1 MSDINTLKVS
11 SGVEELLE
19 RLRQEGV
26 AAGRAEAER
35 IVADAEARA
44 RWLVE
49 QAEEEIE
56 RLRKHARSEAAH
68 IEKTGREAL
77 ATAARDTLLSLKTT
91 LTQRFTGEV
100 KRLVGEELTKEDLL
114 EQLILAVV
122 GRTREQVDR
131 AAEVEVELPRELVSY
146 EELTR
151 HPEELAEG
159 SLARFV
165 RVVAADGLRQG
176 VTFGVSED
184 HRKGMRLYL
193 KDQNI
198 MLDLSDEA
206 LSAMLLSH
214 LQPRFRALLEGIVK

>member
-114 EQLILAVV
+114 EQLIMAVV
-122 GRTREQVDR
+122 GETREQVDQ
-131 AAEVEVELPRELVSY
+131 AVEVEVELSRELVSY

>member
-1 MSDINTLKVS
+1 
-11 SGVEELLE
+11 
-19 RLRQEGV
+19 V

-56 RLRKHARSEAAH
+56 RLRRHARSEATH
-68 IEKTGREAL
+68 VEKTGREAL

-114 EQLILAVV
+114 EQLIMAVV
-122 GRTREQVDR
+122 GKTREQVDR
-131 AAEVEVELPRELVSY
+131 AAEVEVELSRELVSY

>member
-1 MSDINTLKVS
+1 MSDTNTVKTS
-11 SGVEELLE
+11 SGVEELLQ
-19 RLRQEGV
+19 RLRDEGV

-49 QAEEEIE
+49 QTEEETE
-56 RLRKHARSEAAH
+56 RLRKQARKEAEH
-68 IEKTGREAL
+68 LQKTGREAL
-77 ATAARDTLLSLKTT
+77 NTAARDTLLSLKTT

-114 EQLILAVV
+114 EQLIMAVV
-122 GRTREQVDR
+122 GRVREQVDR
-131 AAEVEVELPRELVSY
+131 AGEVEVELPRELVNW
-146 EELTR
+146 EELAR
-151 HPEELAEG
+151 NPEELAEG

-165 RVVAADGLRQG
+165 RVVAADGLRRG
-176 VTFGVSED
+176 VSFGVASD
-184 HRKGMRLYL
+184 HHRGIRLYL

-198 MLDLSDEA
+198 MIDLSDEA
-206 LSAMLLSH
+206 LAAMLLQH